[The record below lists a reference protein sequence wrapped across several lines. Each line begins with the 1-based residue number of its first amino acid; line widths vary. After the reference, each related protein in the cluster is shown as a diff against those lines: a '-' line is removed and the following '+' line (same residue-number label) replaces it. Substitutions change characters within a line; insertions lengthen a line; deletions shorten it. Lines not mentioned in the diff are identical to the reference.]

1 MLLKITLKNKS
12 WNDMAKSQKSE
23 LTQKSTAKLP
33 SKLKISDSQSM
44 HSLENQFLI
53 AMPALGDPYFNKTVT
68 YICEHNEDGAMGL
81 IINLPV
87 NITLSDL
94 LKQIDPEDNEQSDN
108 RGKTSNSG
116 LSNKSKSIGLTDN
129 SLTDIT
135 NSLEQLVLTGG
146 PIAQQRGFVLHSSQ
160 TGWSSSL
167 VLNKELMITTSKD
180 ILMALGTEKAPA
192 QFMVTLG
199 YAGWGPGQL
208 EQELQA
214 NSWLTTPADSDILFN
229 TPIELRWKK
238 ATEKLGID
246 LAHLSS
252 DVGHA

>member
-1 MLLKITLKNKS
+1 
-12 WNDMAKSQKSE
+12 MAKLQKSE
-23 LTQKSTAKLP
+23 LKQTSKATLP
-33 SKLKISDSQSM
+33 NEQEIGDSQSM
-44 HSLENQFLI
+44 NSLENQFLI
-53 AMPALGDPYFNKTVT
+53 AMPSLGDPYFNKTVT

-94 LKQIDPEDNEQSDN
+94 LKQIDPGEEDEKSDKASDN
-108 RGKTSNSG
+108 PKTNRA
-116 LSNKSKSIGLTDN
+116 SIGLADN

-167 VLNKELMITTSKD
+167 VLSEELMVTTSKD
-180 ILMALGTEKAPA
+180 ILMALGTEKAPE

-252 DVGHA
+252 DIGHA

>member
-1 MLLKITLKNKS
+1 
-12 WNDMAKSQKSE
+12 MAKLQRSELKPKSE
-23 LTQKSTAKLP
+23 ARLP
-33 SKLKISDSQSM
+33 SDQDIGELQTMI
-44 HSLENQFLI
+44 SLENQLLI
-53 AMPALGDPYFNKTVT
+53 AMPSLGDPYFNKTVT
-68 YICEHNEDGAMGL
+68 YICEHNEEGAMGL

-94 LKQIDPEDNEQSDN
+94 LKQIPAEEDEKLDKAIDGDSANNDITGN
-108 RGKTSNSG
+108 
-116 LSNKSKSIGLTDN
+116 IGLIDN
-129 SLTDIT
+129 AVTDIT
-135 NSLEQLVLTGG
+135 NSLEQLVLAGG
-146 PIAQQRGFVLHSSQ
+146 PIAKQRGFVLHSSQ
-160 TGWSSSL
+160 TGWTSSL
-167 VLNKELMITTSKD
+167 SLSKELMITTSKD
-180 ILMALGTEKAPA
+180 ILMALGTEKAPE

-214 NSWLTTPADSDILFN
+214 NSWLTTPADSEILFK
-229 TPIELRWKK
+229 TPIEQRWKK

>member
-1 MLLKITLKNKS
+1 
-12 WNDMAKSQKSE
+12 MAKLQKSE
-23 LTQKSTAKLP
+23 LTQKSTAKL
-33 SKLKISDSQSM
+33 SSTLKISDSQSM
-44 HSLENQFLI
+44 NSLENQFLI
-53 AMPALGDPYFNKTVT
+53 AMPSLGDPYFNKTVT

-94 LKQIDPEDNEQSDN
+94 LKQIDPEEENEKSDQL
-108 RGKTSNSG
+108 TD
-116 LSNKSKSIGLTDN
+116 KSKTNSASIGLADN

-180 ILMALGTEKAPA
+180 ILLALGTEKAPE